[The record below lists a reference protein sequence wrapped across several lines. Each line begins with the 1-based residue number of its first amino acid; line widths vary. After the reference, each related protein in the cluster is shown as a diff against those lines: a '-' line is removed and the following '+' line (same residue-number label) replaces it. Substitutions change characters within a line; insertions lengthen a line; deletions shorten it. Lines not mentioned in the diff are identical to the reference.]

1 MCGERHDPLLVLGRA
16 IGFDW
21 TTVRALVAL
30 RPVDIK
36 LSSRAYDDA
45 RHNYERLL
53 RPTAQRVLSFW
64 RMRQPDKLLG
74 QDTARAFGD
83 DQRQGLA
90 LLRGL
95 GGT

>member
-1 MCGERHDPLLVLGRA
+1 MSALSGVQIATIDHLMCGERHDPLLVLGRA

-64 RMRQPDKLLG
+64 RMRQPDM
-74 QDTARAFGD
+74 AAS
-83 DQRQGLA
+83 
-90 LLRGL
+90 
-95 GGT
+95 